1 MKTKDFFSFTLND
14 IIWIKLTKQ
23 GLKVIEDYYDP
34 NLIAKKIFPDGK
46 NFAGNPIKKMPY
58 NKAHVKIGMQQKWYP
73 LAVHEFL
80 DIFGKNNDANVE
92 KRFDFEIRIEKS
104 DLKQAKD
111 NPETE
116 EWLQYQKEINQKTLF
131 VKEYDNYGYISGYYL
146 PIDSPE
152 EKIGQY
158 RNTKEKIELIAKSL
172 KLKPASYMIGGLGDS
187 GTINPWG
194 FEISID
200 QINKLKLKGYIF
212 NEFKPLSS

>member
-1 MKTKDFFSFTLND
+1 MNKTIKEIQLKLELLKK
-14 IIWIKLTKQ
+14 IYGYWEIKLIELAKE
-23 GLKVIEDYYDP
+23 LKVSKTDLMQFVLDHPKLFKGREVT
-34 NLIAKKIFPDGK
+34 GK
-46 NFAGNPIKKMPY
+46 NY
-58 NKAHVKIGMQQKWYP
+58 KALGYH
-73 LAVHEFL
+73 
-80 DIFGKNNDANVE
+80 
-92 KRFDFEIRIEKS
+92 IEQVY
-104 DLKQAKD
+104 LEAKD

-158 RNTKEKIELIAKSL
+158 RNTKEKIESIAKAL
-172 KLKPASYMIGGLGDS
+172 RLKPASYMIGGFGDS
-187 GTINPWG
+187 SKITPWG